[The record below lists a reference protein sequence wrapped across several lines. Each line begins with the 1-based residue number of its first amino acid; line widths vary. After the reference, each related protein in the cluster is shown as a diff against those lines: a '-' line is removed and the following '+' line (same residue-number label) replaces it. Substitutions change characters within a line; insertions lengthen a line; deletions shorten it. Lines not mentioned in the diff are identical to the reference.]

1 MSIGVICRMNQAR
14 SIFVEGVLTK
24 NFPELD
30 FFSSGVEALSG
41 SAPIDG
47 VEELAKV
54 WEIDLS
60 KKRSSSIQDD
70 QNEILE
76 AELIICAEMEF
87 EQLIR
92 RLGYSGKVI
101 NFEQLVTDSFF
112 MPLDP
117 NGLEVDKF
125 KRELAKS
132 AALSIKAVR
141 SHLGLFFANSITVVT
156 PNSANDSNLALAHAI
171 MEARIKNAILV
182 DADFRAPNLVEI
194 NEQGLEVVEF
204 DIHNLDQLALEV
216 ITNQQILTHQYQ
228 INHPGQVLLSPIF
241 NTFLQ
246 KLTQAR
252 PVVLLTAPRYTNAN
266 RLSDSYIFSAYT
278 DDISI
283 ISA

>member
-47 VEELAKV
+47 VKELAKI

-60 KKRSSSIQDD
+60 KNRSSSIQDD
-70 QNEILE
+70 QFEILE

-141 SHLGLFFANSITVVT
+141 SHLGLYFANSITVVT

-194 NEQGLEVVEF
+194 KEQGLEVVEF

-228 INHPGQVLLSPIF
+228 INHPGQVLLSPLF

-246 KLTQAR
+246 KLTQAK

>member
-30 FFSSGVEALSG
+30 FFSSGVQAVSG
-41 SAPIDG
+41 SATIDG

-54 WEIDLS
+54 WEIELT
-60 KKRSSSIQDD
+60 KKRSSTIQEDLS
-70 QNEILE
+70 EILE
-76 AELIICAEMEF
+76 AELIICAEMAF
-87 EQLIR
+87 EPAIR
-92 RLGYSGKVI
+92 LLGYSGKVL

-117 NGLEVDKF
+117 NGFKVDKF

-141 SHLGLFFANSITVVT
+141 SHLGLYFANSITVVT
-156 PNSANDSNLALAHAI
+156 PNSANDSNLALAHAM
-171 MEARIKNAILV
+171 MEAQINNTILV
-182 DADFRAPNLVEI
+182 DADFRAPNLAEI
-194 NEQGLEVVEF
+194 KEQGLEVVEF
-204 DIHNLDQLALEV
+204 DIHNLEQLTLEV

-228 INHPGQVLLSPIF
+228 INHPGQVLLSPLF

>member
-47 VEELAKV
+47 VGELAKV

-141 SHLGLFFANSITVVT
+141 SHLGLYFANSITVVT

-194 NEQGLEVVEF
+194 KEQGLEVVEF

-246 KLTQAR
+246 MLTQAR

>member
-1 MSIGVICRMNQAR
+1 
-14 SIFVEGVLTK
+14 LK
-24 NFPELD
+24 D
-30 FFSSGVEALSG
+30 
-41 SAPIDG
+41 
-47 VEELAKV
+47 
-54 WEIDLS
+54 
-60 KKRSSSIQDD
+60 
-70 QNEILE
+70 
-76 AELIICAEMEF
+76 
-87 EQLIR
+87 
-92 RLGYSGKVI
+92 
-101 NFEQLVTDSFF
+101 
-112 MPLDP
+112 
-117 NGLEVDKF
+117 DKF

-141 SHLGLFFANSITVVT
+141 SHLGLYFTNSITVVT

-171 MEARIKNAILV
+171 MEAKIKNAILV

-194 NEQGLEVVEF
+194 KEQGLQVVEF
-204 DIHNLDQLALEV
+204 DVHNLDQLALEV

-228 INHPGQVLLSPIF
+228 INHPGQVLLSPLF

>member
-141 SHLGLFFANSITVVT
+141 SHLGLYFANSITVVT

-194 NEQGLEVVEF
+194 KEQGLQVVEF

-228 INHPGQVLLSPIF
+228 INHPGQVLLSPLF

>member
-14 SIFVEGVLTK
+14 SLFAEGVLTK

-117 NGLEVDKF
+117 NGFKVDKF

-141 SHLGLFFANSITVVT
+141 SHLGLYFANSITVVT
-156 PNSANDSNLALAHAI
+156 PNSANDSNLALAHAM
-171 MEARIKNAILV
+171 MEAQINNAILV

-194 NEQGLEVVEF
+194 KEQGLEVVEF

-228 INHPGQVLLSPIF
+228 INHPGQVLLSPLF

>member
-1 MSIGVICRMNQAR
+1 MNQAR

-117 NGLEVDKF
+117 NGLKVDKL

-141 SHLGLFFANSITVVT
+141 SHLGLYFANSITVVT

-194 NEQGLEVVEF
+194 KEQGLEVVEF

-228 INHPGQVLLSPIF
+228 INHPGQVLLSPLF

-252 PVVLLTAPRYTNAN
+252 PVVLLTAPRYTSAN

>member
-141 SHLGLFFANSITVVT
+141 SHLGLYFANSITVVT

-194 NEQGLEVVEF
+194 KEQGLEVVEF

>member
-14 SIFVEGVLTK
+14 SLFAEGVLTK

-54 WEIDLS
+54 WGIDLS

-117 NGLEVDKF
+117 NGFKVDKF

-141 SHLGLFFANSITVVT
+141 SHLGLYFANSITVVT
-156 PNSANDSNLALAHAI
+156 PNSANDSNLALAHAM
-171 MEARIKNAILV
+171 MEAQINNTILV

-194 NEQGLEVVEF
+194 KEQGLEVVEF

-216 ITNQQILTHQYQ
+216 VTNHQILTHQYQ

>member
-1 MSIGVICRMNQAR
+1 MNQAR

-117 NGLEVDKF
+117 NGLKVDKF

-141 SHLGLFFANSITVVT
+141 SHIGLYFANSITVVT
-156 PNSANDSNLALAHAI
+156 PNSANDSSLALAHAI
-171 MEARIKNAILV
+171 MEATIKNAILV

-194 NEQGLEVVEF
+194 KEQGLEVVEF

-216 ITNQQILTHQYQ
+216 VTNHQILTHQYQ

>member
-1 MSIGVICRMNQAR
+1 MNQAR

-141 SHLGLFFANSITVVT
+141 SHLGLYFANSITVVT

-194 NEQGLEVVEF
+194 KEQGLEVVEF

-228 INHPGQVLLSPIF
+228 INHPGQVLLSPLF

-278 DDISI
+278 ENISI

>member
-1 MSIGVICRMNQAR
+1 MNQAR
-14 SIFVEGVLTK
+14 SLFAEGVLTK

-54 WEIDLS
+54 WGIDLS

-117 NGLEVDKF
+117 NGFKVDKF

-141 SHLGLFFANSITVVT
+141 SHLGLYFANSITVVT
-156 PNSANDSNLALAHAI
+156 PNSANDSNLALAHAM
-171 MEARIKNAILV
+171 MEAQINNTILV

-194 NEQGLEVVEF
+194 KEQGLEVVEF

-228 INHPGQVLLSPIF
+228 INHPGQVLLSPLF

>member
-117 NGLEVDKF
+117 NGFKVDKF

-141 SHLGLFFANSITVVT
+141 SHLGLYFANSITVVT

-194 NEQGLEVVEF
+194 KEQGLEVVEF

-228 INHPGQVLLSPIF
+228 INHPGQVLLSPLF

>member
-1 MSIGVICRMNQAR
+1 
-14 SIFVEGVLTK
+14 
-24 NFPELD
+24 
-30 FFSSGVEALSG
+30 
-41 SAPIDG
+41 
-47 VEELAKV
+47 
-54 WEIDLS
+54 
-60 KKRSSSIQDD
+60 
-70 QNEILE
+70 
-76 AELIICAEMEF
+76 MEF

-117 NGLEVDKF
+117 NGLKVDKF
-125 KRELAKS
+125 RRELAKS

-141 SHLGLFFANSITVVT
+141 SHLGLYFANSITVVT

-194 NEQGLEVVEF
+194 KEQGLEVVEF

-228 INHPGQVLLSPIF
+228 INHPGQVLLSPLF

>member
-47 VEELAKV
+47 VGELAKV

-141 SHLGLFFANSITVVT
+141 SHLGLYFANSITVVT
-156 PNSANDSNLALAHAI
+156 PNSANDSSLALAHAI

-194 NEQGLEVVEF
+194 KEQGLEVVEF

-228 INHPGQVLLSPIF
+228 INHPGQVLLSPLF

>member
-47 VEELAKV
+47 VEELAKI

-117 NGLEVDKF
+117 NGLKVDKF

-141 SHLGLFFANSITVVT
+141 SHLGLYFANSITVVT

-171 MEARIKNAILV
+171 MEATIKNAILV
-182 DADFRAPNLVEI
+182 DADFRAPNLAEI
-194 NEQGLEVVEF
+194 KEQGLEVVEF

-228 INHPGQVLLSPIF
+228 INHPGQVLLSPLF

>member
-1 MSIGVICRMNQAR
+1 MNQAR

-141 SHLGLFFANSITVVT
+141 SHLGLYFANSITVVT

-194 NEQGLEVVEF
+194 KEQGLEVVEF

-228 INHPGQVLLSPIF
+228 INHPGQVLLSPLF

-252 PVVLLTAPRYTNAN
+252 PVVLLTAPRYTSAN

>member
-141 SHLGLFFANSITVVT
+141 SHLGLYFANSITVVT

-194 NEQGLEVVEF
+194 KEQGLEVVEF

-216 ITNQQILTHQYQ
+216 ITKQQILTHQYQ
-228 INHPGQVLLSPIF
+228 INHPGQVLLSPLF

>member
-1 MSIGVICRMNQAR
+1 MNQAR

-47 VEELAKV
+47 VGELAKV

-141 SHLGLFFANSITVVT
+141 SHLGLYFANSITVVT

-194 NEQGLEVVEF
+194 KEQGLEVVEF

-228 INHPGQVLLSPIF
+228 INHPGQVLLSPLF

>member
-141 SHLGLFFANSITVVT
+141 SHIGLYFANSITVVT

-194 NEQGLEVVEF
+194 KEQGLEVVEF

-228 INHPGQVLLSPIF
+228 INHPGQVLLSPLF

>member
-1 MSIGVICRMNQAR
+1 MNQAR

-141 SHLGLFFANSITVVT
+141 SHLGLYFANSITVVT

-194 NEQGLEVVEF
+194 KEQGLQVVEF

-228 INHPGQVLLSPIF
+228 INHPGQVLLSPLF

>member
-1 MSIGVICRMNQAR
+1 MNQAR

-54 WEIDLS
+54 WGIDLS

-117 NGLEVDKF
+117 NGFKVDKF

-141 SHLGLFFANSITVVT
+141 SHLGLYFANSITVVT

-171 MEARIKNAILV
+171 MEARIKSAILV

-194 NEQGLEVVEF
+194 KEQGLEVVEF

>member
-1 MSIGVICRMNQAR
+1 MNQAR

-70 QNEILE
+70 QSEILE

-92 RLGYSGKVI
+92 RLGYSGKII

-117 NGLEVDKF
+117 NGLKVDKF
-125 KRELAKS
+125 RRELAKS

-141 SHLGLFFANSITVVT
+141 SHLGLYFAQSISVVT
-156 PNSANDSNLALAHAI
+156 PNSANDSNLALAHAM
-171 MEARIKNAILV
+171 MEAKINNAILV
-182 DADFRAPNLVEI
+182 DADFRAPNLAEI
-194 NEQGLEVVEF
+194 KEQGLELVEF
-204 DIHNLDQLALEV
+204 DIHNLEQLTLEV

-228 INHPGQVLLSPIF
+228 INHPGKVFLSPLF
-241 NTFLQ
+241 STFLQ
-246 KLTQAR
+246 KLTLAR

-278 DDISI
+278 DNISI

>member
-1 MSIGVICRMNQAR
+1 MNQAR

-24 NFPELD
+24 NFPEID

-117 NGLEVDKF
+117 NGLKVDKF
-125 KRELAKS
+125 RRELAKS

-141 SHLGLFFANSITVVT
+141 SHIGLYFANSITVVT

-171 MEARIKNAILV
+171 MEATIKNAILV
-182 DADFRAPNLVEI
+182 DADFRAPNLAEI
-194 NEQGLEVVEF
+194 KEQGLEVVEF

-216 ITNQQILTHQYQ
+216 VTNHQILTHQYQ

>member
-47 VEELAKV
+47 IGELAKV

-141 SHLGLFFANSITVVT
+141 SHLGLYFANSITVVT

-194 NEQGLEVVEF
+194 KEQGLEVVEF

-228 INHPGQVLLSPIF
+228 INHPGQVLLSPLF

>member
-1 MSIGVICRMNQAR
+1 MNQAR

-70 QNEILE
+70 QSEILE

-92 RLGYSGKVI
+92 RLGYSGKII

-125 KRELAKS
+125 RRELAKS

-141 SHLGLFFANSITVVT
+141 SHLGLYFAQSISVVT
-156 PNSANDSNLALAHAI
+156 PNSANDSNLALAHAM
-171 MEARIKNAILV
+171 MEAKINNAILV
-182 DADFRAPNLVEI
+182 DADFRAPNLAEI
-194 NEQGLEVVEF
+194 KEQGLELVEF
-204 DIHNLDQLALEV
+204 DIHNLEQLTLEV

-228 INHPGQVLLSPIF
+228 INHPGKVFLSPLF
-241 NTFLQ
+241 STFLQ
-246 KLTQAR
+246 KLTLAR

-278 DDISI
+278 DNISI

>member
-54 WEIDLS
+54 WGIDLS

-117 NGLEVDKF
+117 NGFKVDKF

-141 SHLGLFFANSITVVT
+141 SHLGLYFANSITVVT
-156 PNSANDSNLALAHAI
+156 PNSANDSNLALAHAM
-171 MEARIKNAILV
+171 MEAQINNTILV

-194 NEQGLEVVEF
+194 KEQGLEVVEF

-228 INHPGQVLLSPIF
+228 INHPGQVLLSPLF

>member
-141 SHLGLFFANSITVVT
+141 SHLGLYFANSITVVT

-171 MEARIKNAILV
+171 MEATIKNAILV

-194 NEQGLEVVEF
+194 KEQGLEVVEF

-228 INHPGQVLLSPIF
+228 INHPGQVLLSPLF

>member
-117 NGLEVDKF
+117 NGFKVDKF

-141 SHLGLFFANSITVVT
+141 SHLGLYFANSITVVT
-156 PNSANDSNLALAHAI
+156 PNSANDSNLALAHAM
-171 MEARIKNAILV
+171 MEAQINNTILV

-194 NEQGLEVVEF
+194 KEQGLEVVEF

-228 INHPGQVLLSPIF
+228 INHPGQVLLSPLF

>member
-14 SIFVEGVLTK
+14 SLFAEGVLTK

-54 WEIDLS
+54 WGIDLS

-117 NGLEVDKF
+117 NGFKVDKF

-141 SHLGLFFANSITVVT
+141 SHLGLYFANSITVVT
-156 PNSANDSNLALAHAI
+156 PNSANDSNLALAHAM
-171 MEARIKNAILV
+171 MEAQINNTILV
-182 DADFRAPNLVEI
+182 DADFRAPNLAEI
-194 NEQGLEVVEF
+194 KEQGLEVVEF

-216 ITNQQILTHQYQ
+216 VTNHQILTHQYQ
-228 INHPGQVLLSPIF
+228 INHPGQVLLSPLL

>member
-1 MSIGVICRMNQAR
+1 MNQAR

-141 SHLGLFFANSITVVT
+141 SHLGLYFANSITVVT

-194 NEQGLEVVEF
+194 KEQGLEVVEF

-228 INHPGQVLLSPIF
+228 INHPGQVLLSPLF

-278 DDISI
+278 YDISI

>member
-47 VEELAKV
+47 VEELAKI

-60 KKRSSSIQDD
+60 KNRSSSIQDD
-70 QNEILE
+70 RSEILE

-117 NGLEVDKF
+117 NGFKVDKF

-141 SHLGLFFANSITVVT
+141 SHLGLYFANSITVVT

-194 NEQGLEVVEF
+194 KEQGLEVVEF

-246 KLTQAR
+246 KLTQAK

>member
-1 MSIGVICRMNQAR
+1 MNQAR

-141 SHLGLFFANSITVVT
+141 SHLGLYFANSITVVT

-194 NEQGLEVVEF
+194 KEQGLEVVEF

-228 INHPGQVLLSPIF
+228 INHPGQVLLSPLF
-241 NTFLQ
+241 C
-246 KLTQAR
+246 R
-252 PVVLLTAPRYTNAN
+252 
-266 RLSDSYIFSAYT
+266 S
-278 DDISI
+278 
-283 ISA
+283 

>member
-125 KRELAKS
+125 RRELAKS

-141 SHLGLFFANSITVVT
+141 SHLGLYFANSITVVT

-194 NEQGLEVVEF
+194 KEQGLEVVEF

-228 INHPGQVLLSPIF
+228 INHPGQVLLSPLF